1 MPDQQTLR
9 VYDDAAPAFAKE
21 WGEQPLPADL
31 YRLLSEYFEPGLTAD
46 IGCGSGRDLAWLA
59 SQGFSVRGFDVSE
72 GLLVEARKRYPA
84 LSFSHAELPQLG
96 GIKPMTFQNVLCE
109 TVLMHLEPGLIAA
122 SVRRLLDILVPGGV
136 LYLSWRV
143 TEGASQRDKA
153 GRLYAAFRKEAVL
166 EGMSPADAV
175 LYDRE
180 EISESSG
187 KKIHRLV
194 VKKGAG
200 LFSGSDED
208 PSKKALEERLQKTSL
223 ISASLVAEIV
233 ERFQHKLI
241 ARNELQ
247 LQVGKIADEYLYLEK
262 GFMRSF
268 AYTTEGDEVT
278 TNFYL
283 PGQMVFEASSFF
295 NRTRSKEGIQ
305 ALTDCEGWFLTYKA
319 LNDLFHGFPEFREF
333 GRSMLV
339 KGFADL
345 KIRMLSMITETAEE
359 RYEQLLQDQPEIF
372 QHASLKNIASYLGIT
387 DTSLSRIRKELSKR

>member
-21 WGEQPLPADL
+21 WGEQPIPADL
-31 YRLLSEYFEPGLTAD
+31 YRLLVEFFEPGLTAD

-59 SQGFSVRGFDVSE
+59 SQGYSVRGFDVSE
-72 GLLVEARKRYPA
+72 GLLAEARKRYPA
-84 LSFSHAELPQLG
+84 LSFSHAELPKLG
-96 GIKPMTFQNVLCE
+96 GITSMTFQNVLCE
-109 TVLMHLEPGLIAA
+109 TVLMHIEPGLIAD

-166 EGMSPADAV
+166 KGLSPADAV

-194 VKKGAG
+194 LKKGAG
-200 LFSGSDED
+200 LLSGGDED
-208 PSKKALEERLQKTSL
+208 ASKKALKERLQKTSL
-223 ISASLVAEIV
+223 VSASLVAEIV

-241 ARNELQ
+241 ERNQLQ

-262 GFMRSF
+262 GYMRSF
-268 AYTTEGDEVT
+268 AFSTDGDEMT

-283 PGQMVFEASSFF
+283 PGQMVFEVSSFF

-305 ALTDCEGWFLTYKA
+305 ALTDCEGWFLTYEA

-359 RYEQLLQDQPEIF
+359 RYEQLVQDQPEIL